1 MNQPDITISYK
12 EMAELERRRLVAV
25 SLRSTLSALN
35 SDLPLDQLLDF
46 IVHQAL
52 PLLSADAV
60 AIHRL
65 NSDDE
70 LVIQSVVGL
79 SVDHIQSAG
88 PVLEK
93 ITTRKAYLSRQPVFC
108 TNLSEILNKSD
119 FCPAQVDSFEGLTRK
134 YRSILSV
141 PIEIRNESYGVL
153 TLFFVKRHK
162 LNDDEL
168 DLAIDFSI
176 QAALA
181 IDNARL
187 RLNAQ
192 LQAVNQ
198 ERNRLARELH
208 DSVIQNLFSA
218 SLIAESLPK
227 VFELDPA
234 QGLEGLSELQLLTR
248 GALAEMRSLLL
259 ELRPRAIE
267 EAHLEELIRQ
277 IAEAASG
284 RLRKPV
290 TYYCDNKT
298 IMPVDVRLTFYRIT
312 QEAINNI
319 IKHAEADNIS
329 IVLKQDGKS
338 PDGRCKKATLTITDD
353 GRGFVESKDSPFHLG
368 FKIMKERAELI
379 GAKLSIKSQ
388 IDQGTTVRL
397 KWVNQDLET
406 T

>member
-1 MNQPDITISYK
+1 MDQPGKTISYK
-12 EMAELERRRLVAV
+12 EMAELERRRMVAV

-35 SDLPLDQLLDF
+35 SDLPLDQLLDL

-60 AIHRL
+60 VIHRL
-65 NSDDE
+65 NSEDE

-79 SVDHIQSAG
+79 PFEQIQAASSA
-88 PVLEK
+88 LEK
-93 ITTRKAYLSRQPVFC
+93 ITTRKACLSKQPVFC
-108 TNLSEILNKSD
+108 TNLSEIIKKSD
-119 FCPAQVDSFEGLTRK
+119 ISPPQINSFEGLIGK

-141 PIEIRNESYGVL
+141 PIEIRNDSYGVL

-168 DLAIDFSI
+168 DLANDFSI

-187 RLNAQ
+187 RVSAQ

-227 VFELDPA
+227 VLELDPE
-234 QGLEGLSELQLLTR
+234 QGIEGLRELQLLTR
-248 GALAEMRSLLL
+248 GALVEMRSLLV
-259 ELRPRAIE
+259 ELRPRVIE
-267 EAHLEELIRQ
+267 EARLEELIQQ

-290 TYYCDNKT
+290 SCYCKGQT
-298 IMPVDVRLTFYRIT
+298 KMPVDVSLTFYRIT

-319 IKHAEADNIS
+319 IKHADANNIS
-329 IVLKQDGKS
+329 IILKCDGNS
-338 PDGRCKKATLTITDD
+338 PDERCNKATLTITDD
-353 GRGFVESKDSPFHLG
+353 GRGFVDSKVSPLHFG
-368 FKIMKERAELI
+368 FKIMKERTELI

-388 IDQGTTVRL
+388 IGLGTTVRL
-397 KWVNQDLET
+397 KWENHDMET
-406 T
+406 L